1 MGLEDDILPDT
12 KLDRER
18 TTTGKWALGVGLLMF
33 IFIILGFTTPSWMEA
48 DPRFY
53 GTKFEKLGLWVHCFR
68 SLPDFNDLSHQ
79 RFYAGC
85 RWIFNPFTEGYPE
98 IRSYIVPRK
107 CLWIFLF
114 LNAAGN
120 NIVFLEKVRVS
131 DQDWIS
137 NLGVSLDPDPHFY
150 PNPMFFNRVFNV
162 KILVFGKI
170 MPWTWIHEYFK
181 ARIRI
186 CNFFTNWMRMK

>member
-33 IFIILGFTTPSWMEA
+33 IFVILGFTTPSWMEA

-53 GTKFEKLGLWVHCFR
+53 GTKFERLGLWVHCFR

-107 CLWIFLF
+107 WLINLIVHSFVLRYRENSVSRIFYLFLTPLFLF
-114 LNAAGN
+114 KYTYVYVYALQLP
-120 NIVFLEKVRVS
+120 FLIILS
-131 DQDWIS
+131 CI
-137 NLGVSLDPDPHFY
+137 NLL
-150 PNPMFFNRVFNV
+150 
-162 KILVFGKI
+162 LLL
-170 MPWTWIHEYFK
+170 
-181 ARIRI
+181 
-186 CNFFTNWMRMK
+186 

>member
-33 IFIILGFTTPSWMEA
+33 IFVILGFTTPSWMEA

-53 GTKFEKLGLWVHCFR
+53 GTKFERLGLWVHCFR

-107 CLWIFLF
+107 WLLIVYSFVLRYRENASFICFERHPVGLNIGKSMCTRWSYQFL
-114 LNAAGN
+114 
-120 NIVFLEKVRVS
+120 
-131 DQDWIS
+131 IS
-137 NLGVSLDPDPHFY
+137 LSCINLL
-150 PNPMFFNRVFNV
+150 
-162 KILVFGKI
+162 LLL
-170 MPWTWIHEYFK
+170 
-181 ARIRI
+181 
-186 CNFFTNWMRMK
+186 